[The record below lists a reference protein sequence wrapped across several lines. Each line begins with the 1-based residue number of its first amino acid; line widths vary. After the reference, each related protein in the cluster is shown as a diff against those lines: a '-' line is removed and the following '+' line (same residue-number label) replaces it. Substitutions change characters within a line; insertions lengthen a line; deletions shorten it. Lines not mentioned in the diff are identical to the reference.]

1 MPSLDNSGGKIRNVS
16 SKIQSHETYMA
27 SFASDCHHHHHYNH
41 DDDDDDDDDDDEQV
55 AQDLETYG
63 ISYYDITNKKGSNL
77 VLGVDCLGINIY
89 KKEER

>member
-1 MPSLDNSGGKIRNVS
+1 MIITIVRSLLKHN
-16 SKIQSHETYMA
+16 
-27 SFASDCHHHHHYNH
+27 FNH
-41 DDDDDDDDDDDEQV
+41 DSVEQV

-63 ISYYDITNKKGSNL
+63 ITYYDITNKKGSSL

>member
-1 MPSLDNSGGKIRNVS
+1 
-16 SKIQSHETYMA
+16 MA

-41 DDDDDDDDDDDEQV
+41 DDDDDDDDDDADEQV

>member
-1 MPSLDNSGGKIRNVS
+1 MYS
-16 SKIQSHETYMA
+16 SV
-27 SFASDCHHHHHYNH
+27 D
-41 DDDDDDDDDDDEQV
+41 QV

-63 ISYYDITNKKGSNL
+63 ITYYDITNKKGSSL